1 MFAFSWIREPFQQ
14 KLILSSLQISNKK
27 FKVLIMEKIHIT
39 STLFNQLLVNI
50 WNFKDL
56 HGHIIA
62 AKYWTGITFGN
73 FFMIFLD

>member
-56 HGHIIA
+56 HGHIIVD
-62 AKYWTGITFGN
+62 KYWTGISFDH
-73 FFMIFLD
+73 FFMIFMD